1 MWFLAADLG
10 VEKKMENRPTVKT
23 GRTANH
29 PVEKKET
36 DPLTCEGVGVRVSWD
51 DSAHGGVRATDGRG
65 LDEVA
70 SDGLRLGAPGERE
83 RRVFHLRDAHTP
95 RRTNI
100 CSGGGFNKKK
110 KRLNCRAM
118 E

>member
-1 MWFLAADLG
+1 
-10 VEKKMENRPTVKT
+10 MENRPTVKA
-23 GRTANH
+23 GRIANH

-36 DPLTCEGVGVRVSWD
+36 YPLTRESVCVHVSWD

-70 SDGLRLGAPGERE
+70 GDGLRLGAPGQCE

-100 CSGGGFNKKK
+100 CSGGGFNKKNQK
-110 KRLNCRAM
+110 ND
-118 E
+118 